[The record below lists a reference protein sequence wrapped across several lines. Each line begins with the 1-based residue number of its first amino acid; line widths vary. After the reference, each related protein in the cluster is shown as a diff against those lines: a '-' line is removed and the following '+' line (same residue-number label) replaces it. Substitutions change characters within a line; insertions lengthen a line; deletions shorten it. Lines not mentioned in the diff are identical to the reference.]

1 MSRASHLKV
10 IEYDGD
16 TGELHEPDCAD
27 CLRRIDEIAGLER
40 DIRGWA
46 VRYAELKRDKATEAR
61 EHPMWPVGEVIF
73 REWRTLC
80 RHPRSPWTPDR
91 FWSLEPYITGERY
104 GKTLDDRIAM
114 CRRAVAGAA
123 FDAFTVRRAN
133 GTTKRFDEWERIFA
147 EKSGKFEEMCN
158 RAPKE
163 WTP

>member
-16 TGELHEPDCAD
+16 TGELHEPDCDA
-27 CLRRIDEIAGLER
+27 CGRKNDEIAGLER

-46 VRYAELKRDKATEAR
+46 VRYAELKRDKETEAR
-61 EHPMWPVGEVIF
+61 EHPLWKVGEVIF

-91 FWSLEPYITGERY
+91 FWTIEPFLTNTKY
-104 GKTLDDRIAM
+104 GDTIDKRVGL

-123 FDAFTVRRAN
+123 YDAYATTRRN
-133 GTTKRFDEWERIFA
+133 GSTHRHDGWDLIFRSA
-147 EKSGKFEEMCN
+147 DKFEEFCCK
-158 RAPKE
+158 APKG
-163 WTP
+163 WAP